1 MLVKDLRTGESDP
14 ALPLRTVHSG
24 GHVPATAESQR
35 QVQIGTFN
43 LWLRFH
49 LTELESVLIDY
60 GNISF
65 IAE

>member
-1 MLVKDLRTGESDP
+1 MSAP

-24 GHVPATAESQR
+24 GHVPATAESQLE
-35 QVQIGTFN
+35 VQIGTFN
-43 LWLRFH
+43 LWPRFH
-49 LTELESVLIDY
+49 FTDLDSVLVDY